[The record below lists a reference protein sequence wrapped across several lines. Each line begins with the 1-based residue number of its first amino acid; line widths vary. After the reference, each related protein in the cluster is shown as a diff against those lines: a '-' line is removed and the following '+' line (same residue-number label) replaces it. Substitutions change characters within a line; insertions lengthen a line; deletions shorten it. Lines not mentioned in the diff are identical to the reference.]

1 MIQYKYLYKKVNFS
15 FFGEQTLND
24 RLGFLRDKSN
34 KLSLSPGVY
43 LMKDKTGKIIYVGK
57 AKALKNRVTTYFHA
71 LESHNAKTRKLV
83 DNIYDFD
90 FIVTSSELDAL
101 VLECSLIKQYNPKY
115 NILLKDDKGYN
126 YIKITKEPYPRI
138 SYALNCKDEKA
149 EYLGPFTSGF
159 TAKQAVE
166 EANRIF
172 MLPSCHK
179 VFPRDFRKERPCLN
193 YHIKR
198 CIGVCTGK
206 IKQDEYNEMIRSAI
220 EYMQNGSKASV
231 EQLTEQ
237 MYQASENLEFEKA
250 AKLRD
255 RINAIEKMKDSQEI
269 FSEKTFDFDVIAL
282 AQNVELA
289 SVAVMCYRGGRI
301 TDKVNF
307 FIGDEYESGQ
317 MLSDF
322 MIGYY
327 SERPERLPKIIYLDK
342 QPDDSAILE
351 EYFSS
356 LCGHKVTL
364 TVAQRGE
371 GFSRVLLAKKNA
383 SEYLSMKVG
392 RTVKE
397 INALED
403 LAKLLG
409 LSKIPTVIESYDIS
423 NLGEDSRVGGMVV
436 YRNGRPYKAGYRK
449 FSIKNVVGQ
458 NDYACMQ
465 EVIRRR
471 LRRYLDGDES
481 FAPLPDLILL
491 DGGKGHVSAVHKVL
505 DDMNISV
512 ALYGLVKDEK
522 HRTRAIAA
530 EGEEIQIN
538 ANKKLFSLLTNIQDE
553 VHRFSLSFQQQTHK
567 KKTYELELTK
577 IKGIGEAK
585 ALALIKHFKTK
596 QALKEATAEEIAT
609 VAKIKIDKAN
619 EVQLFI
625 RDNII

>member
-1 MIQYKYLYKKVNFS
+1 M
-15 FFGEQTLND
+15 ND
-24 RLGFLRDKSN
+24 RLGFLREKSN

-206 IKQDEYNEMIRSAI
+206 IKQEEYNEMIRSAI

-237 MYQASENLEFEKA
+237 MYEASENLEFEKA

-269 FSEKTFDFDVIAL
+269 FSDKTFDFDVIAL

-301 TDKVNF
+301 TDKVNY

-371 GFSRVLLAKKNA
+371 GLSRVLLAKKNA

-409 LSKIPTVIESYDIS
+409 LSKIPTIIESYDIS

-449 FSIKNVVGQ
+449 FTIKNVVGQ

-471 LRRYLDGDES
+471 LQRYLDGDES

-596 QALKEATAEEIAT
+596 QALKEATAEEIAA
-609 VAKIKIDKAN
+609 VAKIKPDKAN

-625 RDNII
+625 RDNIN

>member
-1 MIQYKYLYKKVNFS
+1 M
-15 FFGEQTLND
+15 ND
-24 RLGFLRDKSN
+24 RLGYLRDKSN

-179 VFPRDFRKERPCLN
+179 VFPKDFRKERPCLN

-206 IKQDEYNEMIRSAI
+206 IKQEEYNEMIRSAI

-237 MYQASENLEFEKA
+237 MYEASENLEFEKA

-269 FSEKTFDFDVIAL
+269 FSDKTFDFDVIAL

-322 MIGYY
+322 MIGFY

-342 QPDDSAILE
+342 QPDDSAVLE
-351 EYFSS
+351 EYFAS
-356 LCGHKVTL
+356 LCGHKVAL

-371 GFSRVLLAKKNA
+371 GLSRVLLAKKNA

-409 LSKIPTVIESYDIS
+409 LPKIPTVIESYDIS

-449 FSIKNVVGQ
+449 FTIKNVVGQ

-471 LRRYLDGDES
+471 LQRYLDGDES

-596 QALKEATAEEIAT
+596 QALKEATAEEIAA
-609 VAKIKIDKAN
+609 VAKIKPDKAN

-625 RDNII
+625 RDNIN

>member
-1 MIQYKYLYKKVNFS
+1 M
-15 FFGEQTLND
+15 ND
-24 RLGFLRDKSN
+24 RLGFLREKSN

-101 VLECSLIKQYNPKY
+101 VLECSLIKQYDPKY

-206 IKQDEYNEMIRSAI
+206 IKQEEYNEMIRSAI

-237 MYQASENLEFEKA
+237 MYEASENLEFEKA

-269 FSEKTFDFDVIAL
+269 FSDKTFDFDVIAL

-301 TDKVNF
+301 TDKVNY

-322 MIGYY
+322 MIGFY
-327 SERPERLPKIIYLDK
+327 SERPERLPKMIYLDK
-342 QPDDSAILE
+342 QPDDSAVLE
-351 EYFSS
+351 EYFAS

-371 GFSRVLLAKKNA
+371 GLSRVLLAKKNA

-409 LSKIPTVIESYDIS
+409 LSKIPTIIESYDIS

-449 FSIKNVVGQ
+449 FTIKNVVGQ

-471 LRRYLDGDES
+471 LQRYLDGDES

-505 DDMNISV
+505 GDLNISV

-577 IKGIGEAK
+577 IKGIGETK

-596 QALKEATAEEIAT
+596 QALKEATAEEIAA
-609 VAKIKIDKAN
+609 VAKIKPDKAN

-625 RDNII
+625 RDNIN